1 MPGDPECAPDEEI
14 VAFLGAKRGLYKI
27 ISEQVDFNDRDEE
40 AVRYNEI
47 YTPSVPL
54 DLAQFGDF
62 GCRFRYNKFD
72 RQDYWWTG
80 SKLLNNI
87 SIIKNYKNRP
97 FD

>member
-1 MPGDPECAPDEEI
+1 MVPRHFPDI
-14 VAFLGAKRGLYKI
+14 H

-87 SIIKNYKNRP
+87 SIIKKLLIFIYPKFLCP
-97 FD
+97 YLIMVIKKKFG